1 MKNILKFNGIL
12 NGVTCVALVCVA
24 VGILAWN
31 AVELSRGGELFGWIL
46 VGEIF
51 VAMLG
56 GSFLVAWFALELTAF
71 ILTIRNWKRA
81 SNLAAVKAFQ
91 VIAGA
96 CGTAVPG
103 FFFVVNIAFSNTPW
117 GHSTYFVLSTCI
129 LLLAVTKLVFAAAG
143 VPAGEAVRC
152 EEERNNG

>member
-1 MKNILKFNGIL
+1 MKNILRLNGIL
-12 NGVTCVALVCVA
+12 NGVTCVVLVCAA
-24 VGILAWN
+24 VCLLAWN
-31 AVELSRGGELFGWIL
+31 AVELSRGGELFGWVI

-51 VAMLG
+51 VAMFG
-56 GSFLVAWFALELTAF
+56 GSFLVAWVALELTAF
-71 ILTIRNWKRA
+71 ILTLRNWNRE

-117 GHSTYFVLSTCI
+117 GHSTYFVFSTCI
-129 LLLAVTKLVFAAAG
+129 LLFAVTKLVFAVAG
-143 VPAGEAVRC
+143 VPAGKTAVC
-152 EEERNNG
+152 EEGRSNG

>member
-12 NGVTCVALVCVA
+12 NGVTCVALVCAA

-56 GSFLVAWFALELTAF
+56 GGFLLAWFVLELTAF
-71 ILTIRNWKRA
+71 ILTLRNWKRV

-96 CGTAVPG
+96 CGTAVQG
-103 FFFVVNIAFSNTPW
+103 FLFVVNVAFSNTPW
-117 GHSTYFVLSTCI
+117 GHGTYFVFSTCA
-129 LLLAVTKLVFAAAG
+129 LLFAVTKLVFAVAG
-143 VPAGEAVRC
+143 VPAEKAVRC
-152 EEERNNG
+152 EEGRNNG

>member
-1 MKNILKFNGIL
+1 MKNILKFNGIW
-12 NGVTCVALVCVA
+12 NGDAGVALVCAAICV
-24 VGILAWN
+24 LAWN
-31 AVELSRGGELFGWIL
+31 AVELSRGGELFGWVI

-51 VAMLG
+51 VAMFG
-56 GSFLVAWFALELTAF
+56 GSFLLAWFALELTAF
-71 ILTIRNWKRA
+71 ILTVRNWKRV

-117 GHSTYFVLSTCI
+117 GHSTYFVFSTCV
-129 LLLAVTKLVFAAAG
+129 LMLAVAKLVLAVAG
-143 VPAGEAVRC
+143 VPAGKIDRC
-152 EEERNNG
+152 EEVRDNG

>member
-24 VGILAWN
+24 IGILAWN
-31 AVELSRGGELFGWIL
+31 AVELSRSGELFGWIL
-46 VGEIF
+46 VGELF

-71 ILTIRNWKRA
+71 ILTIRNWRRA
-81 SNLAAVKAFQ
+81 GSLVAVKAVQ

-96 CGTAVPG
+96 CGTVVPG
-103 FFFVVNIAFSNTPW
+103 FFFVANIAFANFSLKY
-117 GHSTYFVLSTCI
+117 GAYFCVSTCV
-129 LLLAVTKLVFAAAG
+129 LLLAVAKLVFAVVGISAG
-143 VPAGEAVRC
+143 KPAMC
-152 EEERNNG
+152 EEGRSNG

>member
-1 MKNILKFNGIL
+1 MKNILRLNGVL
-12 NGVTCVALVCVA
+12 NGVTCVVLVCVA
-24 VGILAWN
+24 IGILAWN
-31 AVELSRGGELFGWIL
+31 AGELFGWIL

-51 VAMLG
+51 VAMFG
-56 GSFLVAWFALELTAF
+56 GSFLLVWFALELTAF
-71 ILTIRNWKRA
+71 ILTLRNWKCV

-117 GHSTYFVLSTCI
+117 GHNTYFVFSTCI
-129 LLLAVTKLVFAAAG
+129 LLFAVTKLVFAVAG
-143 VPAGEAVRC
+143 VPAGKTAMC
-152 EEERNNG
+152 EEGRSNG